1 MVKLLQHIA
10 YQRLLCIV
18 GALVLVALLV
28 SFPLAFW
35 GCKDDTKN
43 YEAEIVNIHFATRMG
58 GDTVVLVSDT
68 IRPSSTQL
76 DVTLGY

>member
-1 MVKLLQHIA
+1 MVKFLQQVA
-10 YQRLLCIV
+10 YQRILCII

-28 SFPLAFW
+28 SLPLAFW

-58 GDTVVLVSDT
+58 GDTVVLAPPGWCARDQGRGRASRT
-68 IRPSSTQL
+68 
-76 DVTLGY
+76 